1 MKYFPCEFLFNN
13 NNDNNNNNN
22 NNNSNNKNNKMIQ
35 FMYNTIS

>member
-13 NNDNNNNNN
+13 NNNNNNN
-22 NNNSNNKNNKMIQ
+22 NNKNNKMIQ

>member
-22 NNNSNNKNNKMIQ
+22 NNNNNKNNKMIQ